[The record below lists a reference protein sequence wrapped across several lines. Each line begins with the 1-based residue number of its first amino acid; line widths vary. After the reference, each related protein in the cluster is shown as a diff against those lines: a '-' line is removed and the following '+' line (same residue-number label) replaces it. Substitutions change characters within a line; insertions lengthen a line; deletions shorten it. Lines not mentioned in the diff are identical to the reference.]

1 MNAQLNHILA
11 RHRAAELQHA
21 VEQARLARE
30 VRVSD
35 RKRPCARPVM
45 LHGATVI
52 DGVTGADAV
61 TVTGKIDGRALVPGS
76 YRLLATLAT
85 DGIAGQQQQT
95 TFEIRR

>member
-1 MNAQLNHILA
+1 MNVRLNHILA
-11 RHRAAELQHA
+11 RQRTAELQHA
-21 VEQARLARE
+21 GEQARLARE

-35 RKRPCARPVM
+35 RKRPCPRPVM
-45 LHGATVI
+45 LRGTTV
-52 DGVTGADAV
+52 V

-95 TFEIRR
+95 TFEIAR